1 VAFGRFFLSIFGLLI
16 LLEGCGS
23 KPEPNLKDILPCR
36 GFVDSVVFEPLSRA
50 LEVKGWVFSPNDP
63 TLRLVILLDG
73 RPWQATPPNWENRPD
88 VAVALGD
95 SRAAESGWTCSLL
108 VKPDARA
115 KTYNVNIVVE
125 LASGQKI
132 RLPSVAPNGCEV
144 VIPAVSLPMP
154 KNDKPTKK
162 QNRT

>member
-1 VAFGRFFLSIFGLLI
+1 MLIEKEVAFRCFILSIFGLLI

-23 KPEPNLKDILPCR
+23 KPEPNLKDTLPCR
-36 GFVDSVVFEPLSRA
+36 GFIDSVVFEPLSRA

-73 RPWQATPPNWENRPD
+73 RTWQATPPNWEHRPD

-108 VKPDARA
+108 LTPDAPA

-125 LASGQKI
+125 LASGKKSYSPQL
-132 RLPSVAPNGCEV
+132 RQMV
-144 VIPAVSLPMP
+144 V
-154 KNDKPTKK
+154 
-162 QNRT
+162 RW